1 MFWTGLVVGLFIGQ
15 ALVFPFSWAIYVR
28 WQRQVRELRD
38 KIERRE
44 SLIDAQEQM
53 LARPVMRGR
62 VS

>member
-1 MFWTGLVVGLFIGQ
+1 MLWVGLVIGVFIGQ
-15 ALVFPFSWAIYVR
+15 ALVFPFCWAIYVR

-53 LARPVMRGR
+53 LARPVTRGR